1 MVQLADADIA
11 TREVLEWKGLHLF
24 HFMGSSCSQKTRIFL
39 NLKGIAWQ
47 SHILNL
53 GVQENYSAYYLGINP
68 RGLVPALVIDG
79 QVHIESNDIMTL
91 LDERYPEPKLIPAGR
106 EGDMDALLHHEDE
119 LHHDVR
125 TITFRFTQARGRAPR
140 SEEALANYRA
150 GGTGT
155 VNGVID
161 ANKQREIDFWERIA
175 RDGITDEAI
184 QASAGKFRAALD
196 DLDGIL
202 ASSDYLL
209 GDRLSV
215 LDIAWFIYTNR
226 LKLCG
231 YPVARLHGNVET
243 WFQGLLSRDEFAKEI
258 AVAPKVRA
266 AIDEN
271 HRAQEKA
278 GQTLE
283 QVAGL

>member
-39 NLKGIAWQ
+39 NLKGIAWE

-53 GVQENYSAYYLGINP
+53 GGGENYSAYYLGINP

-91 LDERYPEPKLIPAGR
+91 LDQRFPEPRLIPEGR
-106 EGDMDALLHHEDE
+106 EGDMDRLLHHEDD

-140 SEEALANYRA
+140 SAEALANYRA

-155 VNGVID
+155 VLGIVD

-175 RDGITDEAI
+175 RDGITDDAI
-184 QASAGKFRAALD
+184 QKSAARFRAVLD
-196 DLDGIL
+196 ENDRIL
-202 ASSDYLL
+202 QGADYLL
-209 GDRLSV
+209 GPNLSV

-243 WFQGLLSRDEFAKEI
+243 WFQGLLARDEFAKEI
-258 AVAPKVRA
+258 EVDPKVRA

-271 HRAQEKA
+271 HRAQEEA